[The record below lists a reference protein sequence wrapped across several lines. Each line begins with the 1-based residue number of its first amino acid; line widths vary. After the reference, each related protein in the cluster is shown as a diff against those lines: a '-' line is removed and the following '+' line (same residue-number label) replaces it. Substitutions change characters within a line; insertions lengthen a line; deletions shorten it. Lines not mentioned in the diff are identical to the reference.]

1 MRGYISSRS
10 NADDYIDEETGMPVT
25 GEVEW
30 SGDIECSYKANSL
43 SNRGVYID
51 GFFKQASYEITTE
64 DMTFEGDY
72 IRLKNR
78 KGEVIWESEVLSLEE
93 LDSIQRIKI
102 VI

>member
-1 MRGYISSRS
+1 MRGYISSRIS
-10 NADDYIDEETGMPVT
+10 LGDYIDEETGMPVQG
-25 GEVEW
+25 GEGW
-30 SGDIECSYKANSL
+30 SSDIECRYKANSL
-43 SNRGVYID
+43 NNRGAYVD

-78 KGEVIWESEVLSLEE
+78 KGTVIWESEVLSLEE